1 MRRAPSESTNPFGA
15 ADGGTVA
22 GPRLASVLTADT
34 IQPERSAM
42 TSSSVVSPRRRGAAF
57 LLGAQW
63 GRYLSQIAGIVV
75 LARLVGPADFGI
87 VAVGAAVAGLAA
99 VLGDFGLSMAAL
111 RAPALD
117 AQQRTNLFWT
127 NTSIG
132 VLATGIVLAAAVPVS
147 VAVGDDRLV
156 IVLAL
161 LAPAFVLRSASAQFR
176 VELNRSGRL
185 GRLAAAELSGDLV
198 GLGTAIVL
206 ALLGGGYLAIASQGT
221 VAALVTLALVVGLTP
236 WHPGLP
242 RRGADM
248 RGLLTFGGHTFVVH
262 ALNYASTNVGIIM
275 LGGTTTDRAVGL
287 FSRAIQLVNLPI
299 DQLITPLTRVVIPG
313 LADTTDPT
321 PLVARLA
328 RYQTL
333 LSYPALA
340 YLSLFT
346 ATAEPAITV
355 VLGREWA
362 GAAVFV
368 PILAV
373 GALFQ
378 TLGYPQYWAFVAT
391 GRSGLLLTS
400 EAIGRSLMIGLV
412 LALSAIGPVG
422 VAIGMTSGQVVL
434 WLAAFLLLP
443 RAGIASATLA
453 RAGARPVAVFVT
465 ACVVASLVDAGFF
478 TPLDA
483 WTRLLAVGATWA
495 IVVGALIVLVARRDL
510 RSLRDLA
517 RRR

>member
-1 MRRAPSESTNPFGA
+1 
-15 ADGGTVA
+15 
-22 GPRLASVLTADT
+22 
-34 IQPERSAM
+34 M
-42 TSSSVVSPRRRGAAF
+42 TSSSVASPRRRGAVF

-63 GRYLSQIAGIVV
+63 GRYLSQIVGIVV

-87 VAVGAAVAGLAA
+87 VAIGAAVAGLAA

-111 RAPALD
+111 RAPALS

-132 VLATGIVLAAAVPVS
+132 LLAAGLVLAVAVPVS

-156 IVLAL
+156 VVLAL
-161 LAPAFVLRSASAQFR
+161 LSPAFVLRSASAQFR

-185 GRLAAAELSGDLV
+185 GRLAASELTGDLL
-198 GLGTAIVL
+198 GLGTAIVF
-206 ALLGGGYLAIASQGT
+206 ALLGGGYLALASQGT
-221 VAALVTLALVVGLTP
+221 VAALITLVLVVALTP
-236 WHPGLP
+236 WHPGRP

-262 ALNYASTNVGIIM
+262 LLNYASTNVGIVM
-275 LGGTTTDRAVGL
+275 LGRTTTDQAVGL

-299 DQLITPLTRVVIPG
+299 DQLITPLTRVVVPG
-313 LADTTDPT
+313 LSDATDPP
-321 PLVARLA
+321 PLVTRLA

-340 YLSLFT
+340 YLSLFA

-355 VLGREWA
+355 VLGEEWT

-368 PILAV
+368 PVLAV

-391 GRSGLLLTS
+391 GRSGLLLAC
-400 EAIGRSLMIGLV
+400 EAIGRLLMIGLV
-412 LALSAIGPVG
+412 ITLSTMGPLGVATAMAIG
-422 VAIGMTSGQVVL
+422 QFVL
-434 WLAAFLLLP
+434 WLMAFLLLP
-443 RAGIASATLA
+443 RAGVSSATLA
-453 RAGARPVAVFVT
+453 RAGLRPVAVFLT
-465 ACVVASLVDAGFF
+465 SCAVASLIDACFF

-483 WTRLLAVGATWA
+483 GGRLLATGATWA
-495 IVVGALIVLVARRDL
+495 IVVGALLLLVARRDL
-510 RSLRDLA
+510 RALGGLT